1 MSTKTTNGK
10 AVTEECRWPELFTQL
25 REDRTEFFMNSQLEP
40 TLLIPGDGFRQEWP
54 VDSQRVQDLLTT
66 MYYELTTSILKSTE
80 RELLLSLMREEC
92 RRGGRRLTED
102 EAESTE
108 QDVIVQGIVALV
120 NAAALA
126 KKAGDSDINPVFNGR
141 TANLQ
146 ELLTG
151 LRKKGQISAHEEIP
165 IFTNIFARKLNRLIP
180 VLRGYGIEVA
190 MEHKEDGSYVSVNK
204 LETFQPE
211 MPGEDA
217 KADASGKP
225 SSGESSVGRSNS
237 GSDYEQA
244 DDADAEKRYEAHG
257 AKENL
262 VVPTV
267 SNGNRQAA
275 DSDQLATPEKQ
286 ASLKKGGAK

>member
-1 MSTKTTNGK
+1 MSTTTNGQG
-10 AVTEECRWPELFTQL
+10 VTDKSMKPKLFRQLKEDKTQ
-25 REDRTEFFMNSQLEP
+25 FFMNSRLEP
-40 TLLIPGDGFRQEWP
+40 TILIPSDGFRQEWP
-54 VDSQRVQDLLTT
+54 VSSQRVEDLLTT
-66 MYYELTTSILKSTE
+66 MHYEETGGQLKQAE
-80 RELLLSLMREEC
+80 RDLLLALIREEC
-92 RRGGRRLTED
+92 RKGGRRLTED

-126 KKAGDSDINPVFNGR
+126 KKAGEADINPVFNGR

-146 ELLTG
+146 ELLTE
-151 LRKKGQISAHEEIP
+151 LQKKGQISAHEEIP

-190 MEHKEDGSYVSVNK
+190 MEHKEDGSYVSVDK

-217 KADASGKP
+217 KADASGKQ
-225 SSGESSVGRSNS
+225 SSGESSVGRSSS